1 MSTVTVIF
9 IAVGIVSVVGIVTA
23 FITANRVLSIPKSL
37 DADESQW
44 PYDEGNY
51 LWWDEDIYWV
61 AR

>member
-9 IAVGIVSVVGIVTA
+9 IAVGIVSVIGIVTA
-23 FITANRVLSIPKSL
+23 FITTNRVLSIPKSL

-51 LWWDEDIYWV
+51 LW
-61 AR
+61 